1 MTASSGNS
9 FGSKPKTSSCQG
21 HAWVLFVLLHRQWHI
36 DFLPGTAHQEPLHAT
51 PEAGKAGA
59 TAEWIA
65 AGADATQT

>member
-1 MTASSGNS
+1 MGTFCFIAQ
-9 FGSKPKTSSCQG
+9 TMA
-21 HAWVLFVLLHRQWHI
+21 H

-65 AGADATQT
+65 AGADAMQT